1 MIRKFIRAVISEA
14 MATPQ
19 VAQKAGL
26 ALAFVDDGDE
36 HYAVLYDRGATAQ
49 QLEDASHNPQFQF
62 RDEAPEVI
70 VQNVK
75 AMTMF
80 SSSVTGEAEG
90 AWEIRRSA
98 AEKGSG
104 YGPLM
109 YYITMA
115 HVPTHTIMSDRQDV
129 SGDAGGVWSKFASGG
144 GGVEALKLDDEE
156 DPKTEPTKDDSK
168 LVKDPK
174 RPYLDYAYRQKSG
187 GTQTGQLE
195 AAHDEFVG
203 DIGFSIDGVTEAD
216 VSAAIRAA
224 AKKYFESKYS

>member
-1 MIRKFIRAVISEA
+1 
-14 MATPQ
+14 MATAQ
-19 VAQKAGL
+19 IAQKAGL
-26 ALAFVDDGDE
+26 ALAFVNDSGD
-36 HYAVLYDRGATAQ
+36 HYAVLYNRGSAAQ
-49 QLEDASHNPQFQF
+49 QLEDSA
-62 RDEAPEVI
+62 RDPSFDFKADSPDI
-70 VQNVK
+70 IAQNIT

-80 SSSVTGEAEG
+80 SPSATGEAEG
-90 AWEIRRSA
+90 AWEIRRAA
-98 AEKGSG
+98 AEKG

-109 YYITMA
+109 HYIA
-115 HVPTHTIMSDRQDV
+115 LAVVPTHTIMSDRQDV
-129 SGDAGGVWSKFASGG
+129 SDDEGNVWAKFNGVGGI
-144 GGVEALKLDDEE
+144 EALKLDDEE